1 MTSSIPT
8 PARFTVQFSR
18 NIICI
23 SWLLLSS
30 LRYRTSATFLLYHV
44 CVALSSGVWLPIV
57 GAACL
62 ALQTYFVAVFWFVLL
77 SPYREQHG

>member
-1 MTSSIPT
+1 
-8 PARFTVQFSR
+8 
-18 NIICI
+18 
-23 SWLLLSS
+23 
-30 LRYRTSATFLLYHV
+30 
-44 CVALSSGVWLPIV
+44 VWLPIV